1 MAVDLAA
8 LAAVF
13 TLDTVI
19 FSVMGFLAGMGGV
32 ISYHRL
38 RRDVTRQEQ
47 PRDDSITEAVVMEYS
62 RRLRDYD
69 RVIAEMRSRL
79 DIMELRSEKPS
90 ITVTSHPEQRHV
102 ARVIDTPNITQHA
115 TPLASDDDDRPDSQ
129 NGTTDYILKMLAERP
144 RTAREVQQS
153 IGRSR
158 EHTSRLMK
166 KLAGSQLVAREMN
179 AKPFKYAITDLG
191 RERLKERVAEVSEL
205 QSP

>member
-1 MAVDLAA
+1 MALDLAA
-8 LAAVF
+8 LASVF

-19 FSVMGFLAGMGGV
+19 FSALAFAAGMGGV

-38 RRDVTRQEQ
+38 RNVTRTEQ
-47 PRDDSITEAVVMEYS
+47 QPDDSVTEAVVMEYT

-69 RVIAEMRSRL
+69 RVIAEMRTKL
-79 DIMELRSEKPS
+79 DIIEMRAE
-90 ITVTSHPEQRHV
+90 TSHVTPISQPERPHV
-102 ARVIDTPNITQHA
+102 TRVIDTPVITQHA
-115 TPLASDDDDRPDSQ
+115 TPPEEEKPDGQ

-166 KLAGSQLVAREMN
+166 KLAGSQLVARDTST
-179 AKPFKYAITDLG
+179 KPFKYTITDLG
-191 RERLKERVAEVSEL
+191 RERLKEKIEAASEL
-205 QSP
+205 RNP